1 MRRRK
6 NYYGSRR
13 RRRGGGGWI
22 LLLLFLLIAGG
33 AAGYVW
39 FSPKFERIAPTV
51 ELPATRYWNPKKPIG
66 IRVADNQGLGS
77 YRVFLTDG
85 VKRILLASGTFVEGL
100 KEAKIPVTI
109 SEKIELDP
117 KRAPWI
123 LQVDVADRSLWNFG
137 KGNRAHAESKIL
149 VDRTPPALGVLAQSP
164 SIVRGGSALVIFQ
177 ARDSHLKSVV
187 LRAGGREWKAIPY
200 TAKGTYATLLAW
212 PFRQP
217 GFQAEII
224 AEDLAGNRS
233 VLRVPFET
241 INRKYRQSWIQLS
254 DRFLNGKIAEI
265 ASQFPEIAKIHDP
278 LKRFKAVNEDLR
290 KRNEALIHRYSS
302 KVTPVDF
309 SHWKLRAFYP
319 LKHAKRVADFGTERH
334 YYYKDR
340 NVEVSR
346 SYHMGYDLAST
357 RNAPIFSS
365 NPGTVVFASY
375 NGIYGNMPII
385 DHGFGLY
392 TLYGHCSSLLV
403 AKGDKVRAGEVIA
416 KTGKTGLALGDH
428 LHFGMLVQ
436 GTEVLPM
443 DWMKA
448 NWIKSHID
456 QVFNRADRI
465 IASQKSSR

>member
-1 MRRRK
+1 MRRR

-22 LLLLFLLIAGG
+22 LFLLFLLIAGG
-33 AAGYVW
+33 VAGYVW
-39 FSPKFERIAPTV
+39 YSPKFERIAPSV
-51 ELPATRYWNPKKPIG
+51 ELPGTRYWNPKKAIE
-66 IRVADNQGLGS
+66 IRVRDNHALGN

-85 VKRILLASGTFVEGL
+85 VKRIRLASGTFVEGL
-100 KEAKIPVTI
+100 KEARIPVTI
-109 SEKIELDP
+109 SEKVELDP
-117 KRAPWI
+117 RRTPWT
-123 LQVDVADRSLWNFG
+123 LQVEVTDRSLWNFG
-137 KGNRAHAESKIL
+137 KGNRSFATSKIL
-149 VDRTPPALGVLAQSP
+149 VDRTPPVLGVLAKSP
-164 SIVRGGSALVIFQ
+164 SIVRGGSALLIFQ
-177 ARDSHLKSVV
+177 ARDAHLKSVKV
-187 LRAGGREWKAIPY
+187 HAGGRNWIPIPY
-200 TAKGTYATLLAW
+200 KEKGSYVTLLAW
-212 PFRQP
+212 PFRNP
-217 GFQAEII
+217 GFRVEIV

-265 ASQFPEIAKIHDP
+265 ASQYPEIAKIHDP

-290 KRNEALIHRYSS
+290 KKNEALIHRYSS
-302 KVTPVDF
+302 KVSPVDF
-309 SHWKLRAFYP
+309 DRWRLKAFYP

-340 NVEVSR
+340 TVEVSR

-365 NPGTVVFASY
+365 NSGTVVFASY

-385 DHGFGLY
+385 DHGLGLY

-403 AKGDKVRAGEVIA
+403 AKGDRVRAEEIIA

-456 QVFNRADRI
+456 QVFKRADRI
-465 IASQKSSR
+465 IASQKGSR